1 MSEARLQPVL
11 VAGKCI
17 GHVVRSARGAVA
29 YDAKDAQ
36 LGTYATAERAIDAIA
51 RHTAETGKRD

>member
-1 MSEARLQPVL
+1 MNEPRIQPVM
-11 VAGKCI
+11 AGGRCI

-36 LGTYATAERAIDAIA
+36 IGTYATAEQAIDAIA
-51 RHTAETGKRD
+51 RHTAEAGKRD